1 MLRIT
6 FDEAWPESWKY
17 SYPYDLVEIYGEISH
32 RGYAYAYQVR
42 RRVTLDLIT
51 QVLPRGARVLD
62 VAAAQGNFSLTLAEM
77 GYDVTWNDLRGDLAG
92 YVQLKRERGSVAYAP
107 GNIFD
112 LRVSRPFDAVL
123 ITEIIEHVA
132 HPDLFLRAVGNLVKE
147 GGYVVMTTPNG
158 SYFRNTLPRFSQCQH
173 PEDCEAR
180 QFRPNADGHIFLLH
194 PDELAL
200 LATSSGLDV
209 ERLLFFTNPLTH
221 GHLGSERLLR
231 HLPSAVVDAI
241 ERGTERLPRRLQQV
255 GLLHMAA
262 RLKRCRVAS
271 TLPTQ

>member
-1 MLRIT
+1 MLRIP
-6 FDEAWPESWKY
+6 FDDAWPESWKY
-17 SYPYDLVEIYGEISH
+17 SYPYDLLEIYGEMSH

-51 QVLPRGARVLD
+51 RVLPPGARILD
-62 VAAAQGNFSLTLAEM
+62 VAAAQGNLSLTLAEM

-112 LRVSRPFDAVL
+112 LRFPRPFDAVL
-123 ITEIIEHVA
+123 IAEIIEHVA
-132 HPDLFLRAVGNLVKE
+132 HPDLLLRAVGNLVKE

-158 SYFRNTLPRFSQCQH
+158 SYFRNRLPRFSECEH
-173 PEDCEAR
+173 PEEREAG

-194 PDELAL
+194 PDELAR
-200 LATSSGLDV
+200 LATASGLAV

-231 HLPSAVVDAI
+231 RLPSVVVDAI
-241 ERGTERLPRRLQQV
+241 ERGTQRLPRRLQRV

-262 RLKRCRVAS
+262 RFKRWRVAS
-271 TLPTQ
+271 TPATR